1 MFELYAKWYLRDKG
15 RYNNSEDWKN
25 ACASDTFLLQRGNHL
40 APKVLCCWL
49 SWRIITEWLMMT
61 CIYSCT
67 FSNLSSFSSLKSF
80 SKYSFWSFFLCF
92 SSLRKQTLF
101 LIMLTTASNTQAP
114 YLPKHYI
121 MALTMY
127 TYLPTVKNFILC
139 LFNCFK
145 SESLLKLM
153 SLLNC
158 LLESRYHSRLWRI
171 NRMVWD
177 LQVEED
183 F

>member
-1 MFELYAKWYLRDKG
+1 MHKQHFLITTRQSLSTKSSMLLIIMAGYYRIAHYDLYLYL
-15 RYNNSEDWKN
+15 
-25 ACASDTFLLQRGNHL
+25 
-40 APKVLCCWL
+40 
-49 SWRIITEWLMMT
+49 
-61 CIYSCT
+61 YSCT